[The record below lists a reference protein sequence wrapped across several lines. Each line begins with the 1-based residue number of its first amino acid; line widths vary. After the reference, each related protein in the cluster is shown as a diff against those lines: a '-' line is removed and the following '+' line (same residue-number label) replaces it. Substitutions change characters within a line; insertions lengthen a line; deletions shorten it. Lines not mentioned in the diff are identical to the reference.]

1 MSISSLRISGSALT
15 AERVRLDTISQNIAN
30 AQTTR
35 SADGGPYH
43 RREVVFEAVA
53 SRQPATGWNTLLG
66 ATTAPAGEPFLTTGV
81 RVAAVGEASDPL
93 VRVYNP
99 GHPDADPAGYVEMPN
114 VNVVEEMVDLLA
126 ATRAYEANVAAA
138 NATKTL
144 VARALDLGR
153 G

>member
-1 MSISSLRISGSALT
+1 MRVTSLRISGSALT

-35 SADGGPYH
+35 TPSGGPY
-43 RREVVFEAVA
+43 RRQEVVFEAVA
-53 SRQPATGWNTLLG
+53 SRYQAN
-66 ATTAPAGEPFLTTGV
+66 AGV
-81 RVAAVGEASDPL
+81 RVAQVGDATDPMS
-93 VRVYNP
+93 RVFNP
-99 GHPDADPAGYVEMPN
+99 GHPDADPSGYVTMPN

-153 G
+153 A

>member
-35 SADGGPYH
+35 GADGRPY
-43 RREVVFEAVA
+43 RRLEVVFEALA
-53 SRQPATGWNTLLG
+53 RREPG
-66 ATTAPAGEPFLTTGV
+66 TAGV
-81 RVAAVGEASDPL
+81 RVASVGESADPM
-93 VRVYNP
+93 VRVFNP

-138 NATKTL
+138 
-144 VARALDLGR
+144 
-153 G
+153 